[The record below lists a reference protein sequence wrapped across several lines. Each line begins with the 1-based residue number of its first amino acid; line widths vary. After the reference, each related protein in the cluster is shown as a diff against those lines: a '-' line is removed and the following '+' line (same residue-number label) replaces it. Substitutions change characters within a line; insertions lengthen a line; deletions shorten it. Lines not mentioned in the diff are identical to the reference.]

1 MENICPICQSES
13 KKVRSF
19 AKRGDEVLDLYTCS
33 SCGQEFLHPYP
44 SDEWLA
50 EEYSQY
56 YKKRQAGLTRAK
68 VPYFQDLFK
77 KLDIDLSNKS
87 VLELGPGEGDAIFAI
102 KSLYSN
108 VDITAVERNEEA
120 NSLFSDLSCRYFN
133 MFLEEYLSKGIDQT
147 KFDIILLFDVLEHL
161 KDPVET
167 LRSLAGKL
175 KPNGKII
182 ATFPVSDSLS
192 RKVLANTWPQYKVEH
207 LNYFTNNSIHI
218 LGKKT
223 DLKVQLNE
231 VLTKNLSLDYLLNV
245 GKGFGP
251 GSFQR
256 MSLLMDRMTPN
267 KVKKMNLKMKY
278 GEKLVVFSI

>member
-1 MENICPICQSES
+1 MCPICQSES
-13 KKVRSF
+13 KKVRFF
-19 AKRGDEVLDLYTCS
+19 AKRGDEILDLYSCS
-33 SCGQEFLHPYP
+33 SCRQEFLHPYP
-44 SDEWLA
+44 TEEWLA

-68 VPYFQDLFK
+68 VPYFKSLLKQLN
-77 KLDIDLSNKS
+77 IDFSNKS
-87 VLELGPGEGDAIFAI
+87 ILELGPGEGDAIFAI
-102 KSLYSN
+102 RSLYSN

-120 NSLFSDLSCRYFN
+120 NNLFSDLSCSYFN
-133 MFLEEYLSKGIDQT
+133 MFLEEYLSQASHNMQ
-147 KFDIILLFDVLEHL
+147 FDIILLFDVLEHL

-192 RKVLANTWPQYKVEH
+192 RNVLGFIWPQYKVEH
-207 LNYFTNNSIHI
+207 LNYFTSKSIHV
-218 LGKKT
+218 LGEKT

-231 VLTKNLSLDYLLNV
+231 VLTKKLSLDYLLNV

-251 GSFQR
+251 ESFQK
-256 MSLLMDRMTPN
+256 MSSLMHRMTSN
-267 KVKKMNLKMKY
+267 RIKKMNLKMKY
-278 GEKLVVFSI
+278 GEKLVVFAK